1 MDRNKILHWI
11 WPIIKS
17 SIMQAVME
25 LNVGG
30 NLHGDGFQNGG
41 VLVVD
46 KGGKTLH
53 LYVQESPADHEDN
66 MKILKVNN

>member
-1 MDRNKILHWI
+1 
-11 WPIIKS
+11 
-17 SIMQAVME
+17 ME

-30 NLHGDGFQNGG
+30 NLLGDGFQNGG

-53 LYVQESPADHEDN
+53 LYVQDGPADHEENTNILNVKFIAKERRLN
-66 MKILKVNN
+66 MWMT

>member
-1 MDRNKILHWI
+1 
-11 WPIIKS
+11 
-17 SIMQAVME
+17 MQAVME

-53 LYVQESPADHEDN
+53 LYVQEGPADHEDN